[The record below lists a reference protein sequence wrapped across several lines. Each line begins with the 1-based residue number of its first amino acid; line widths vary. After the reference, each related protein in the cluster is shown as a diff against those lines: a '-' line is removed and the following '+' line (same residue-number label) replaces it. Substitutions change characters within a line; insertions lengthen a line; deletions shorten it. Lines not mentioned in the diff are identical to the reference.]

1 MIDRSFY
8 ASHAQCQEKLA
19 QVRKR
24 RALNRA
30 ALRDITLLV
39 KNVRNAPV
47 GSTEELQKQFNLAA
61 SKIDKAGAKRT
72 MHANKASRLKSQL
85 SKILNK
91 KTAAK

>member
-1 MIDRSFY
+1 MPHTSSAKKNLRKS
-8 ASHAQCQEKLA
+8 E
-19 QVRKR
+19 KR

-39 KNVRNAPV
+39 KNVRNATE
-47 GSTEELQKQFNLAA
+47 GSAEELQKQFNLAS

-91 KTAAK
+91 KAAAK

>member
-1 MIDRSFY
+1 MPHTSSAKKNLRKS
-8 ASHAQCQEKLA
+8 E
-19 QVRKR
+19 KR

-39 KNVRNAPV
+39 KNVRNASE
-47 GSTEELQKQFNLAA
+47 GSAEELQKQFNLAS

-91 KTAAK
+91 KAAAK

>member
-1 MIDRSFY
+1 MPHTSSAKKNLRKS
-8 ASHAQCQEKLA
+8 EKM
-19 QVRKR
+19 

-39 KNVRNAPV
+39 KNVRNASE
-47 GSTEELQKQFNLAA
+47 GSAEELNKQYNLAA

>member
-1 MIDRSFY
+1 MPHTRS
-8 ASHAQCQEKLA
+8 AKKNLRKSE
-19 QVRKR
+19 KR

-39 KNVRNAPV
+39 KNVRNATE
-47 GSTEELQKQFNLAA
+47 GSTEELQKQYNLAA

>member
-1 MIDRSFY
+1 MPHTRS
-8 ASHAQCQEKLA
+8 AKKNLRKSE
-19 QVRKR
+19 KR

-39 KNVRNAPV
+39 KNVRNATDT
-47 GSTEELQKQFNLAA
+47 SAEDLQKQYNLAA

-85 SKILNK
+85 SKVLNK

>member
-1 MIDRSFY
+1 MPHTSSAKKNLRKS
-8 ASHAQCQEKLA
+8 E
-19 QVRKR
+19 KR

-39 KNVRNAPV
+39 KNVRNATE
-47 GSTEELQKQFNLAA
+47 GYSEELQKQFNLAS

>member
-1 MIDRSFY
+1 MPHTSSAKKNLRKS
-8 ASHAQCQEKLA
+8 E
-19 QVRKR
+19 KR

-39 KNVRNAPV
+39 KNVRNASE
-47 GSTEELQKQFNLAA
+47 GSAEELQKQFNLAS

-85 SKILNK
+85 SKSLNK

>member
-1 MIDRSFY
+1 MPHTSSAKKNLRKS
-8 ASHAQCQEKLA
+8 E
-19 QVRKR
+19 KR
-24 RALNRA
+24 RAHNRA

-39 KNVRNAPV
+39 KNVRNASE
-47 GSTEELQKQFNLAA
+47 GSAEELQKQFNLAS

>member
-1 MIDRSFY
+1 MPHTRS
-8 ASHAQCQEKLA
+8 AKKNLRKSE
-19 QVRKR
+19 KR

-39 KNVRNAPV
+39 KNVRNAPE
-47 GSTEELQKQFNLAA
+47 GSTEELQKQYNLAA

-72 MHANKASRLKSQL
+72 MHANKASRLKSHL

>member
-1 MIDRSFY
+1 MPHTSSAKKNLRKS
-8 ASHAQCQEKLA
+8 E
-19 QVRKR
+19 KR

-39 KNVRNAPV
+39 KNVRNASE
-47 GSTEELQKQFNLAA
+47 GSAEELQKQFNLAS

-72 MHANKASRLKSQL
+72 MHAYKASRLKSQL

>member
-1 MIDRSFY
+1 MPHTSSAKKNLRKS
-8 ASHAQCQEKLA
+8 E
-19 QVRKR
+19 KR

-39 KNVRNAPV
+39 KNVRNASE
-47 GSTEELQKQFNLAA
+47 GSAEELQKQFNLAS

-91 KTAAK
+91 NTASK